1 MTYKAL
7 SNFFLLTTTPRIIAL
22 SADDMPS
29 AAKILLHQ
37 KNAQQQSSEG
47 GNRSNMSES
56 ADLLRTEAE
65 LLVDQVISQIL
76 TPQYQIQALSI

>member
-1 MTYKAL
+1 
-7 SNFFLLTTTPRIIAL
+7 
-22 SADDMPS
+22 MPS

-65 LLVDQVISQIL
+65 LLVDQVVSQIL
-76 TPQYQIQALSI
+76 TRQYQIQALSI